1 MCSCVFLFIW
11 CSASQFRIASVII
24 LFASKLFIVRSFL
37 LIQNQPSKT
46 SSVVPARWGTCNSFV
61 CHRSWQGPRVTGI
74 LKLSHRAASEGF
86 TGSTATPRALCTI
99 QQEQLVT
106 LGKVSFPLGI
116 ATCHVTHLTKET
128 HEVWSHPRKA
138 SSATWVRSRRRH
150 SEFWL
155 EKTTAMLTSDVSY

>member
-61 CHRSWQGPRVTGI
+61 CHRSWQGPSVTGI

-86 TGSTATPRALCTI
+86 TGSTATPTALCTI

-128 HEVWSHPRKA
+128 HEAIHERHRA
-138 SSATWVRSRRRH
+138 QTRVRSRRRH
-150 SEFWL
+150 SEIWL
-155 EKTTAMLTSDVSY
+155 EKTTAMLTSDVSC